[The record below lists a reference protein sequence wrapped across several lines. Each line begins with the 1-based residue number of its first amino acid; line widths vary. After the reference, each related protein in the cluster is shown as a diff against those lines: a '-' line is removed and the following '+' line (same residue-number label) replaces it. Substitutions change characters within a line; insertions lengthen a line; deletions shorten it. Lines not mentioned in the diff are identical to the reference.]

1 MAEAKFGKMGAQLKH
16 GYNSATI
23 CESNMM
29 MDIGIQVMS
38 AGEKLTFNEQA
49 KEVAYV
55 ILTGEVK
62 ISWENNIEVMKRTSL
77 FDENPSCLHVPLATE
92 VTIEAVVDSEVL
104 IQKTEN
110 DTKFAPKFYHPEDV
124 QADVFGGGVW
134 SGTATR
140 TVRTIFDYENAPYSN
155 MVMVKLSIAQVVG
168 LVIYHIFI
176 HSQKY
181 MYINLTVHK
190 VLVQL
195 LLVKIPSV
203 QKLMH
208 M

>member
-1 MAEAKFGKMGAQLKH
+1 MEGSVIMAEAKFGKMGAQLKH

-62 ISWENNIEVMKRTSL
+62 ISWENNTEVMKRTSL

-124 QADVFGGGVW
+124 QADVSVEVYGAV
-134 SGTATR
+134 
-140 TVRTIFDYENAPYSN
+140 
-155 MVMVKLSIAQVVG
+155 QQQG
-168 LVIYHIFI
+168 LFVQFLIMKMRHILI
-176 HSQKY
+176 W
-181 MYINLTVHK
+181 
-190 VLVQL
+190 
-195 LLVKIPSV
+195 
-203 QKLMH
+203 
-208 M
+208 

>member
-62 ISWENNIEVMKRTSL
+62 ISWENNTEVMKRTSL

-104 IQKTEN
+104 IKKQKMIQN
-110 DTKFAPKFYHPEDV
+110 
-124 QADVFGGGVW
+124 
-134 SGTATR
+134 
-140 TVRTIFDYENAPYSN
+140 
-155 MVMVKLSIAQVVG
+155 
-168 LVIYHIFI
+168 
-176 HSQKY
+176 
-181 MYINLTVHK
+181 
-190 VLVQL
+190 L
-195 LLVKIPSV
+195 LLNSIIQKMY
-203 QKLMH
+203 KLMSLVEVYGAVQQQELFVQFLIMKMRH
-208 M
+208 ILIW

>member
-1 MAEAKFGKMGAQLKH
+1 MAETKFGKMGAQLKH

-62 ISWENNIEVMKRTSL
+62 ISWENNTEVMKRTSL

-104 IQKTEN
+104 IQK
-110 DTKFAPKFYHPEDV
+110 
-124 QADVFGGGVW
+124 
-134 SGTATR
+134 
-140 TVRTIFDYENAPYSN
+140 
-155 MVMVKLSIAQVVG
+155 
-168 LVIYHIFI
+168 
-176 HSQKY
+176 QK
-181 MYINLTVHK
+181 MI
-190 VLVQL
+190 
-195 LLVKIPSV
+195 
-203 QKLMH
+203 
-208 M
+208 

>member
-1 MAEAKFGKMGAQLKH
+1 MEGSVIMAEAKFGKMGAQLKH

-62 ISWENNIEVMKRTSL
+62 ISWENNTEVMKRTSL
-77 FDENPSCLHVPLATE
+77 FDENPTCLHVPLATE

-110 DTKFAPKFYHPEDV
+110 DTKFAPKFYH
-124 QADVFGGGVW
+124 
-134 SGTATR
+134 
-140 TVRTIFDYENAPYSN
+140 
-155 MVMVKLSIAQVVG
+155 
-168 LVIYHIFI
+168 
-176 HSQKY
+176 QK
-181 MYINLTVHK
+181 MY
-190 VLVQL
+190 
-195 LLVKIPSV
+195 
-203 QKLMH
+203 KLMSSVEVYGAVQQQELFVQFLIMKMH
-208 M
+208 HILIW